1 MRVLHSMEVLRAVT
15 LGRLSALARRESG
28 FALAAVLVLLA
39 VGALLLPA
47 LLSLV
52 VASLKLESVHRI
64 STDAFYAAD
73 AGVEDA
79 LWQIKADELSTLF
92 PDYER
97 YDYDASYSYSD
108 YPDTAS
114 APSLNGKDLDITIE
128 NVWMPQG
135 IDPPSPSEAQS
146 IIDDGILVVTGNAV
160 DANTFRIRITYNYD
174 ALSDPDWD
182 DLKVNEIGIWLPPGF
197 SYVEDTS
204 NLEAS
209 PFADYYCVPTVEA
222 YKSGEALVWSY
233 SPDLPFVDLPGI
245 DLYGY
250 PLVASITF
258 DFESSGGAP
267 DAALSWTT
275 VTGVSGV
282 DYAWDADVRVFRVM
296 STATDPVAGTSTTVD
311 AYTARGEIR
320 RISAAIPGDYYAI
333 GNSLLTPT
341 GDVDFRNRLYKE
353 TSATIPTDE
362 SGDDGIP
369 TQGIPEAAYLYWTG
383 WIDWHNYDPQP
394 LFYDNC
400 SDMSDWIPV
409 DRWTLSSG
417 RFRGRGGGTVF
428 TRTLEKNPSLDLSG
442 CEPGSATISWDQSES
457 ASNLST
463 TEGLFYAFSG
473 NGGDTWSTDYPAFL
487 NDNPPP
493 SFSTVIPDDYLTD
506 DFRVRFYF
514 NFNSTSEYVYID
526 NITVEC
532 GASSLE
538 YPDPAT
544 PESLAALIEDAAR
557 TNVVLLDA
565 GDSEAVEVTA
575 DSWEIEPTTGDD
587 WEGTWSYC
595 CYADVTDTIRQWIDD
610 GELNNNA
617 SGSYTVG
624 HKIADNEADPDYSFT
639 LYAPSGPDPETG
651 YPLGT
656 PALSQSTRYQYSHAG
671 WSLVVIYTSPET
683 QGHQLY
689 LFDIQDPDFD
699 FTEAWAPAGYPN
711 PDFDGD
717 GEGGGRIA
725 GFLVPDPI
733 EGETIAAKMTVFVG
747 EGDSTITGDRA
758 QLNSHNLSN
767 SASPANNVWNSAS
780 PGMSVPGVDIDTFVV
795 EWDDGILETGDTSAD
810 VDLPTQSDG
819 FNLVYIIL
827 SFRSDVTSGG
837 TISFLISG

>member
-1 MRVLHSMEVLRAVT
+1 L
-15 LGRLSALARRESG
+15 
-28 FALAAVLVLLA
+28 
-39 VGALLLPA
+39 
-47 LLSLV
+47 
-52 VASLKLESVHRI
+52 
-64 STDAFYAAD
+64 
-73 AGVEDA
+73 
-79 LWQIKADELSTLF
+79 
-92 PDYER
+92 
-97 YDYDASYSYSD
+97 
-108 YPDTAS
+108 
-114 APSLNGKDLDITIE
+114 
-128 NVWMPQG
+128 
-135 IDPPSPSEAQS
+135 
-146 IIDDGILVVTGNAV
+146 
-160 DANTFRIRITYNYD
+160 
-174 ALSDPDWD
+174 
-182 DLKVNEIGIWLPPGF
+182 
-197 SYVEDTS
+197 TS
-204 NLEAS
+204 
-209 PFADYYCVPTVEA
+209 
-222 YKSGEALVWSY
+222 
-233 SPDLPFVDLPGI
+233 
-245 DLYGY
+245 
-250 PLVASITF
+250 
-258 DFESSGGAP
+258 
-267 DAALSWTT
+267 
-275 VTGVSGV
+275 
-282 DYAWDADVRVFRVM
+282 
-296 STATDPVAGTSTTVD
+296 
-311 AYTARGEIR
+311 
-320 RISAAIPGDYYAI
+320 
-333 GNSLLTPT
+333 
-341 GDVDFRNRLYKE
+341 
-353 TSATIPTDE
+353 
-362 SGDDGIP
+362 
-369 TQGIPEAAYLYWTG
+369 
-383 WIDWHNYDPQP
+383 
-394 LFYDNC
+394 
-400 SDMSDWIPV
+400 
-409 DRWTLSSG
+409 
-417 RFRGRGGGTVF
+417 
-428 TRTLEKNPSLDLSG
+428 
-442 CEPGSATISWDQSES
+442 
-457 ASNLST
+457 

-473 NGGDTWSTDYPAFL
+473 DGGDTWSSNYTAFL
-487 NDNPPP
+487 NDNPPV

-526 NITVEC
+526 NITIEG

-538 YPDPAT
+538 YPDDPT
-544 PESLAALIEDAAR
+544 PEAIAALIEDAAR

-565 GDSEAVEVTA
+565 GGSEAVEVTA
-575 DSWEIEPTTGDD
+575 DSWEIEPTTGED

-595 CYADVTDTIRQWIDD
+595 CYADVTDVVRQWIED
-610 GELNNNA
+610 GDLSNNA
-617 SGSYTVG
+617 GGTYTLG

-758 QLNSHNLSN
+758 QLNGTSLSN

-837 TISFLISG
+837 TISFLIAG